1 MHLGNIKKRMNEND
15 SFQTAIKTYNRT
27 ATKTFKQREI
37 PPLPPPGVFIIHA
50 FFISNQVAKAQGL
63 KLGQKLSNPKG
74 LNQSP

>member
-37 PPLPPPGVFIIHA
+37 LPPPGVFIIHA

-63 KLGQKLSNPKG
+63 KLGQKLSNAKG
-74 LNQSP
+74 LSQSP

>member
-1 MHLGNIKKRMNEND
+1 MNEND

-27 ATKTFKQREI
+27 ATKTLKQPEI
-37 PPLPPPGVFIIHA
+37 PPGVFVIHP

-63 KLGQKLSNPKG
+63 ELGQKLSNPKG